1 LEDANYEWFLKADL
15 GNYKGLYIA
24 VAEGKVVE
32 YGDDPKAVYSRA
44 KEKQP
49 AVEVVLWKVPKEE
62 VLIL

>member
-1 LEDANYEWFLKADL
+1 MEDANYEWCLKADL
-15 GNYKGLYIA
+15 DNYKGLHIA

-32 YGDDPKAVYSRA
+32 YGEDPKAVYSRA

-49 AVEVVLWKVPKEE
+49 TAEVVLWKFPKEE